1 MQIAVTAKKMELSPE
16 LRSYAEEKIGRLE
29 KYLDGIMEANIL
41 LRLEKHR
48 AIAEATLHAKHA
60 DFTGKEDHDDLYAAI
75 DGLSDKLERQV
86 RKYKTR
92 HLSRRRGAKPASE
105 MLLETGTITIHG
117 APAPEAAAAAYP
129 VVKETVIHLDR
140 LTADQAIT
148 RMEVHGDDFWV
159 FADAERG
166 LLSVAYRRKSGGYG
180 VIRSED

>member
-105 MLLETGTITIHG
+105 MLQETGTITIHG
-117 APAPEAAAAAYP
+117 AASAEAALAYP

-140 LTADQAIT
+140 LTPDQAIT
-148 RMEVHGDDFWV
+148 RMEVHGDNFWV

-166 LLSVAYRRKSGGYG
+166 LLSVAYRRKDGGYG

>member
-1 MQIAVTAKKMELSPE
+1 MQIAVTAKKMELTPE
-16 LRSYAEEKIGRLE
+16 IRDYAEEKIGRLE
-29 KYLDGIMEANIL
+29 KFLEGILEANIL

-60 DFTGKEDHDDLYAAI
+60 DFTGKEDQDDLYAAI

-92 HLSRRRGAKPASE
+92 HISRRRGAKPASE
-105 MLLETGTITIHG
+105 ALQEVGTITIHG
-117 APAPEAAAAAYP
+117 ATADAASAYP
-129 VVKETVIHLDR
+129 VVKEKFIHLDR
-140 LTADQAIT
+140 LTPDQAIS

-159 FADAERG
+159 FADAEQG
-166 LLSVAYRRKSGGYG
+166 LLSVAYRRKDGGYG